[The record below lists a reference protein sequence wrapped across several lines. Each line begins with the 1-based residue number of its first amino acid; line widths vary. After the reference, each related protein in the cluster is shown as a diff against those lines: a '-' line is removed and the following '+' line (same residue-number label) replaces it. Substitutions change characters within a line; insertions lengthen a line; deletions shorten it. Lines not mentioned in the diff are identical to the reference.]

1 MKPLRIVWKKQALHR
16 VDEIADWYEGYMGG
30 TAACHFL
37 QGISETVQTL
47 SYSPQIG
54 RLDERRSTEAVKFYS
69 FVAHP
74 KYKIVYYFNTR
85 SIYIVTIHRT
95 LMKNG

>member
-1 MKPLRIVWKKQALHR
+1 MKPLRIVWKRQALQR
-16 VDEIADWYEGYMGG
+16 VDEIAQWYADNMGG
-30 TAACHFL
+30 TAARNFL

-47 SYSPQIG
+47 SGSPDIG
-54 RLDERRSTEAVKFYS
+54 KLDERRSTAKVQLHS

-74 KYKIVYYFNTR
+74 KYKIVYYFNSR

>member
-1 MKPLRIVWKKQALHR
+1 MKPLRIVWKKQALRR
-16 VDEIADWYEGYMGG
+16 VNEIADWYEGYMGR
-30 TAACHFL
+30 TAARHFL

-47 SYSPQIG
+47 SGSPDIG
-54 RLDERRSTEAVKFYS
+54 RLDERRSTTKVRFYS

-74 KYKIVYYFNTR
+74 KYKVVYYFNSR

>member
-1 MKPLRIVWKKQALHR
+1 MKPLRIVWKRQALQR
-16 VDEIADWYEGYMGG
+16 VDEIAQWYADNMGG
-30 TAACHFL
+30 TAARNFL
-37 QGISETVQTL
+37 QGILETVQTL
-47 SYSPQIG
+47 SGSPNIG
-54 RLDERRSTEAVKFYS
+54 RFDDRRSTEKVKFYS

-74 KYKIVYYFNTR
+74 KYKIVYYFDTR

>member
-1 MKPLRIVWKKQALHR
+1 MKPLRIVWKKQALQR
-16 VDEIADWYEGYMGG
+16 VGEIADWYEDYMGG
-30 TAACHFL
+30 IAARHFL

-47 SYSPQIG
+47 SHSPQIG

-74 KYKIVYYFNTR
+74 KYKIVYYYNTR

>member
-1 MKPLRIVWKKQALHR
+1 MKSLRIIWKRLALQR
-16 VDEIADWYEGYMGG
+16 VEEIAAWYGVNMGE
-30 TAACHFL
+30 AARRNFL
-37 QGISETVQTL
+37 QGIANTVQTL
-47 SYSPQIG
+47 AHSPQIG
-54 RLDERRSTEAVKFYS
+54 RLDDRRSTARLKFHS

-85 SIYIVTIHRT
+85 TIYIVTIHRT

>member
-1 MKPLRIVWKKQALHR
+1 MKPLRIVWKRQVLQR
-16 VDEIADWYEGYMGG
+16 VDEIAQWYADNMGG
-30 TAACHFL
+30 TAARNFL

-47 SYSPQIG
+47 SSSPHIG
-54 RLDERRSTEAVKFYS
+54 RHDDRRSTEKVNFYS